1 VSQRDKILV
10 ALATTVVA
18 LVGGWFFLAKPK
30 RADMRALDAQITA
43 QRSQLAGASATA
55 AQYRAARDQLR
66 RNPQAFR
73 QANKALPNRV
83 AMSDLLRTLTR
94 TADRAGVT
102 MSDVTTSAGTATTP
116 GISGVNLSLNF
127 TGSFLELQRFF
138 AQLQKFVKVS
148 SQKVAAKG
156 RLLAL
161 DDLSLNADAGTLK
174 AKVNATAYI
183 LQPGALATGATAT
196 TATATPATTPTT
208 TGAAQP

>member
-10 ALATTVVA
+10 AVATTAVA

-30 RADMRALDAQITA
+30 RADMRALDTQITA
-43 QRSQLAGASATA
+43 QRTELAGASARA

-83 AMSDLLRTLTR
+83 AMSDLLRTLAR
-94 TADRAGVT
+94 TADRTGVT
-102 MSDVTTSAGTATTP
+102 MADVTTSAGAATTP
-116 GISGVNLSLNF
+116 GITGVNLALNF

-148 SQKVAAKG
+148 SQRVAAKG

-161 DDLSLNADAGTLK
+161 NDLSLTAGESSLS

-183 LQPGALATGATAT
+183 LQPGALATGAAT
-196 TATATPATTPTT
+196 TTAPATPAATPTT